1 MSISSPELMGIAT
14 LPATA
19 FTIVNGVAQLDNKNI
34 EQEQYEHI
42 FDKLIEKLITPT
54 NPDVDNDKS
63 STESSD
69 PPLSLSL
76 LAWHLHKLAR
86 KAKLLAQV
94 QIVLYHFV
102 SWHQPAL
109 TVSGLAL
116 WFYMCM
122 YPMLLFNIP
131 LIVVL
136 FCVLIPGYDRRHP
149 NAAIP
154 RALRQEQQRG
164 GRAALRRP
172 GDEDCSNEDVAGY
185 GRSKRLGS
193 NQSPAVLMERL
204 RDLQN
209 SVAAANAALD
219 TLQDDILQN
228 PRFSFKRGYELEST
242 GLYFLFMNIAV
253 GLNLVLWALNIP
265 FNVIVLALGWSV
277 VGFYHP
283 AVQGYLLA
291 KPRTPKLG
299 STTRSQVSHAESSD
313 GGSSSSS
320 LLTKIKRR
328 LERLFYQFITT
339 DLSTAHEAPAQH
351 LVEIFELQR
360 QGLTPRQWT
369 PWVYT
374 TILYDLSCPLRRSGA
389 RPPGTRFLA
398 DVRPPQASSGGG
410 GGWFFAEEHAWQLD
424 MTPKQWVLQK
434 GLRRHVDMD
443 VDDAGWVYDYDAATL
458 ERGEWRRRRWTRPV
472 FRYDVD

>member
-1 MSISSPELMGIAT
+1 MSISSPRPIGIT
-14 LPATA
+14 TILPATA
-19 FTIVNGVAQLDNKNI
+19 SAAVYGAARPDNNT

-42 FDKLIEKLITPT
+42 FDNLIEKLITPT
-54 NPDVDNDKS
+54 NPDADNNKS
-63 STESSD
+63 STESND

-76 LAWHLHKLAR
+76 LAWHLHRLAR

-94 QIVLYHFV
+94 QIVVYHFL

-116 WFYMCM
+116 WFYVCM
-122 YPMLLFNIP
+122 YPMLLFNLP
-131 LIVVL
+131 LVVVL
-136 FCVLIPGYDRRHP
+136 FGVLIPGYDRRHP

-154 RALRQEQQRG
+154 RALRQNQQHG
-164 GRAALRRP
+164 GRATLRRP
-172 GDEDCSNEDVAGY
+172 DDENSGDEDVAGY
-185 GRSKRLGS
+185 GSSGTRLGA

-209 SVAAANAALD
+209 SVSAANAALD
-219 TLQDDILQN
+219 MLQDDVLQN

-242 GLYFLFMNIAV
+242 GLYFLFLNIAV
-253 GLNLVLWALNIP
+253 GLNLVLWALGIP
-265 FNVIVLALGWSV
+265 FNFIVLALGWSV
-277 VGFYHP
+277 VGVYHP

-291 KPRTPKLG
+291 KSLTPK
-299 STTRSQVSHAESSD
+299 STMGNQVSNAKLRDD
-313 GGSSSSS
+313 GSPS

-328 LERLFYQFITT
+328 VERQFYQFITT

-374 TILYDLSCPLRRSGA
+374 TGLYDLSSPLRRSGA

-398 DVRPPQASSGGG
+398 DVQPPQISSSGGS
-410 GGWFFAEEHAWQLD
+410 GGWFFAEEYSWQLD
-424 MTPKQWVLQK
+424 VAPKQWVLQK

-443 VDDAGWVYDYDAATL
+443 VDDAGWVYDYDVSTN

-472 FRYDVD
+472 FRYATD